1 MPSFVVLIIIFLIRG
16 GLQPADGGLP
26 YKDFPPEKMPVPPS
40 SGGPRILCMVVTCP
54 ENYHSKAVHLA
65 ATWGSH
71 CSSLVFL
78 SDKLTTTDRP
88 DHLNIEEL
96 PGVAG
101 REDLW
106 YKVRDGIVA
115 VYHKYREEFDFLLKA
130 DDDTFIVVDNL
141 RHLLSHQEK
150 EEFVLGHVQK
160 DRGVIYPSGGSGYVI
175 SKPALHR
182 MVQEGLDPNGKF
194 RCRLPHEVGQEVS
207 VYPNEDLQMGKCASI
222 LNISLVSSQ
231 LEGET
236 TFFPFEIEK
245 HLIRGL
251 KEEWW
256 LERTQECKDCVS
268 PKLVSLHYVQ
278 PHMMYVLEYFTNQFT
293 RINS

>member
-1 MPSFVVLIIIFLIRG
+1 MGLVLYTTVTTKYRISMKNWCGVNCGLCQRMSLRMIFLVFLTVVVLIIISLIRG
-16 GLQPADGGLP
+16 GLQPADCGLP
-26 YKDFPPEKMPVPPS
+26 YKDFPPEKMSVPPS

-130 DDDTFIVVDNL
+130 DDDT
-141 RHLLSHQEK
+141 
-150 EEFVLGHVQK
+150 
-160 DRGVIYPSGGSGYVI
+160 
-175 SKPALHR
+175 
-182 MVQEGLDPNGKF
+182 
-194 RCRLPHEVGQEVS
+194 
-207 VYPNEDLQMGKCASI
+207 
-222 LNISLVSSQ
+222 
-231 LEGET
+231 
-236 TFFPFEIEK
+236 
-245 HLIRGL
+245 
-251 KEEWW
+251 
-256 LERTQECKDCVS
+256 
-268 PKLVSLHYVQ
+268 
-278 PHMMYVLEYFTNQFT
+278 
-293 RINS
+293 